1 MGLDRDLKC
10 YLNLRLQSLLISYF
24 LLELMGYQIAWYTT
38 AGFISTDEWIDGW
51 VYEQRNKLDGWRK
64 LQQARL
70 RLIISSVQ
78 LLSRVWLFGTPW
90 TIARQASLSITNSW
104 SLLKLMSIESI
115 QPSHPL
121 SSPSPPAFNLFQH
134 QGLFKWVSSCI
145 RWPKYWSFS
154 FNISP
159 SNEYPGL
166 ISLSMNWLDLLAV
179 QGTLKGL
186 LQHHSSKAL
195 ILWCSG
201 FFINI

>member
-121 SSPSPPAFNLFQH
+121 LSPFPPTFNLSQH
-134 QGLFKWVSSCI
+134 QGLFKWVSSSHQVA
-145 RWPKYWSFS
+145 KVLEF
-154 FNISP
+154 
-159 SNEYPGL
+159 
-166 ISLSMNWLDLLAV
+166 
-179 QGTLKGL
+179 Q
-186 LQHHSSKAL
+186 LQHQSFQWIFRTDFL
-195 ILWCSG
+195 
-201 FFINI
+201 

>member
-38 AGFISTDEWIDGW
+38 VGFISTDEWIDGW

-104 SLLKLMSIESI
+104 SLLKLMSVESI

-121 SSPSPPAFNLFQH
+121 LSPFPPTFNLSQH
-134 QGLFKWVSSCI
+134 QGLSSESVLHI
-145 RWPKYWSFS
+145 RWPRYWNFSFS
-154 FNISP
+154 ISP
-159 SNEYPGL
+159 SNEYSGL
-166 ISLSMNWLDLLAV
+166 ISFRMDWLD
-179 QGTLKGL
+179 
-186 LQHHSSKAL
+186 SSQESPPTPQFKV
-195 ILWCSG
+195 
-201 FFINI
+201 INSSVLSFL